1 MARPKGMAK
10 TGGRQ
15 KGSPNRLTT
24 DLKDMI
30 LGALAAEGGQSYL
43 ERQARE
49 NPVAFLTLVG
59 KILPLTLQGNS
70 QQPITFQVVTGVSR
84 SVDGNDR
91 ACRENTEDGPPGP
104 VH

>member
-1 MARPKGMAK
+1 
-10 TGGRQ
+10 
-15 KGSPNRLTT
+15 
-24 DLKDMI
+24 MI

-49 NPVAFLTLVG
+49 NRVAFLTLVG

-84 SVDGNDR
+84 TVDANDR
-91 ACRENTEDGPPGP
+91 ACRENTEDGAPGS